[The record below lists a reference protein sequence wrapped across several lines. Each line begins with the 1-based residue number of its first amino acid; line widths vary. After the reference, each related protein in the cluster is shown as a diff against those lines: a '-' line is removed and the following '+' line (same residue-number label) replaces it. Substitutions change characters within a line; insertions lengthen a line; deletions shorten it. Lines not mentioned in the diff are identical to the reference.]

1 MFFTTN
7 TFMATGGITTPII
20 TVMAMSMPNHS
31 GSTQFHHGGEEDR
44 RGQDHEGQVIEE
56 GSAQQVDE
64 GDEHHDEVLVQGEGS
79 LLEQCGPA
87 LCRSPANRS
96 PPC

>member
-31 GSTQFHHGGEEDR
+31 GSKPSFTTAGKKIGVAR
-44 RGQDHEGQVIEE
+44 IMK
-56 GSAQQVDE
+56 A
-64 GDEHHDEVLVQGEGS
+64 
-79 LLEQCGPA
+79 
-87 LCRSPANRS
+87 RSSRKE
-96 PPC
+96 PPSR